1 MPKQPVRFRA
11 GAPGAALLLLAAALA
26 LSGAAAPRAA
36 PATPATPLPRTWIR
50 PADLPKPYA
59 TPSATN
65 PPRVVPVPNGALPR
79 VPPGF
84 EVFEAA
90 AGFQLARTLALT
102 PDGQVLLVESDAGR
116 ITLLLDADKDGRFE
130 ERATF
135 AAGLDLPF
143 GVAFADSFLYVGC
156 TTEIVR
162 FPYRRGDRHVRG
174 DGEVVVPNIPAGGHW
189 TRNLAWDPKGRRMF
203 LSVGSAGNINEDDP
217 RRAAILAFQPNGP
230 VPRGGYPPAVHA
242 SGLRNPVGLA
252 LDPAT
257 GDLWTC
263 VNERDGLG
271 DELVPDYATRVTA
284 GGFYGW
290 PYSYIGR
297 NPQPGFAQKR
307 PDLVLKALVP
317 DVLFEAH
324 SAALGIAF
332 YDGAQFPDHFRGGAF
347 VTHHGSWNRR
357 KRVGYK
363 VVYLPMENGRAAGW
377 YEDFLT
383 GFSDGPD
390 KPEVWG
396 RPVGLLVDRDGSLL
410 VSDDGG
416 ERVWRVRY
424 RGNLPR

>member
-1 MPKQPVRFRA
+1 MPKTCSRCPA
-11 GAPGAALLLLAAALA
+11 GPAARAALLLGALLA
-26 LSGAAAPRAA
+26 LSAAAP
-36 PATPATPLPRTWIR
+36 PAGPVDPYATLKRTWIR
-50 PADLPKPYA
+50 PADLPRPYA

-65 PPRVVPVPNGALPR
+65 PPRVVPAPNGALPR

-90 AGFQLARTLALT
+90 GDFALARTLALT
-102 PDGQVLLVESDAGR
+102 PDGQVLLAESDAGR
-116 ITLLLDADKDGRFE
+116 ITLLLDADRDGRFE
-130 ERATF
+130 QRAPF

-143 GVAFADSFLYVGC
+143 GLAFADSFLYVGC
-156 TTEIVR
+156 TTEVVR
-162 FPYRRGDRHVRG
+162 FAWRPGDRHVRG
-174 DGEVVVPNIPAGGHW
+174 DAEVVVPHLPAGGHW
-189 TRNLAWDPKGRRMF
+189 TRNLAWDAKRRLMF
-203 LSVGSAGNINEDDP
+203 VSVGSAGNINEEDAQ
-217 RRAAILAFQPNGP
+217 RAAILAFEPNGA
-230 VPRGGYPPAVHA
+230 VPRGGYPLRVYA
-242 SGLRNPVGLA
+242 SGLRNPVGLT
-252 LDPAT
+252 LQPAT

-271 DELVPDYATRVTA
+271 DALVPDYATRVTP

-297 NPQPGFAQKR
+297 NPQPGFAEKR
-307 PDLVLKALVP
+307 PDLVLKALTP

-324 SAALGIAF
+324 SAALGLVF
-332 YDGAQFPDHFRGGAF
+332 YDGTAFPAHFRGGAF
-347 VTHHGSWNRR
+347 VTHHGSWNRAR
-357 KRVGYK
+357 RVGYK
-363 VVYLPMENGRAAGW
+363 VVYLPVQEGNATGW

-383 GFSDGPD
+383 GFSDAPD

-424 RGNLPR
+424 RGTAGR